1 MHKVYLEENS
11 HLFFKKKKC
20 FSINIS
26 EPKIK
31 LNSSSRSPPG
41 NSALQAASIVKEETN
56 SDEDIDNFLNSNT
69 YV

>member
-1 MHKVYLEENS
+1 M
-11 HLFFKKKKC
+11 
-20 FSINIS
+20 S

-41 NSALQAASIVKEETN
+41 NSALQAASIFKEENN
-56 SDEDIDNFLNSNT
+56 SDEDIDNFLNSNI